1 MESEEG
7 NVNLSVRYLLS
18 GSNSNGLLCVRLHI
32 DQLLKRYFLALK
44 GLQIERKFRVFWGF
58 RERRQSIK

>member
-7 NVNLSVRYLLS
+7 NVYLSVRYLLS

-32 DQLLKRYFLALK
+32 QLLKHYFLALK

-58 RERRQSIK
+58 HERRQSIK

>member
-32 DQLLKRYFLALK
+32 QLLKRYFLALK

-58 RERRQSIK
+58 HERRQSIK